1 MFEKLVKIMWHERHS
16 TPFRVIEKSYA
27 RFKKHGYQGML
38 ERLEREYYRLYPTG
52 GLKIDSKKE
61 YVQWMKKYEA
71 NEEERERFN
80 YEPLLSIITP
90 TFNSNVTYLVAML
103 DSVLAQT
110 YSNWELCI
118 ADDASTDVEVKKIL
132 ASYVQKHPNIHVTYR
147 EKNGHICEA
156 SNSALALA
164 SGEYLLFL
172 DHDDTLSANALY
184 EMVKKL
190 NEQPNLKLIYSD
202 EDKIDEMGA
211 RFSPHFKP
219 DWNPELFFSQ
229 NYVCHLVMISHDVV
243 RQIGGFK
250 SGFEGSQDYELLL
263 RAIEHLESS
272 EIGHVQ
278 KVLYHWRAV
287 VGSTAYGSSE
297 KSYAH
302 DAGKKAL
309 QEYFKSVDAAIT
321 VEDGLLV
328 NTYKVNYPST
338 NEALVSIIIPTRD
351 MLELLQKCVQ
361 SILENTAYSAYEILI
376 VDNDSQHAQTTAYL
390 NALEHSHCNVRVLHY
405 PFAFNFSAINNFAAS
420 HAKGEYLAFLNNDVE
435 VISSNWLSEMLS
447 HAQRSGVGAVGAKLY
462 YDNGAIQHGGVLL
475 GVGGVAGHAHKYF
488 EKNADGYFSRL
499 KVVQN
504 YSAVTAACMVVKKE
518 RFMEVNGFNEEHLAI
533 AFNDV
538 DLCLKLLSRGY
549 RNVWTPYAELFHHES
564 ISRGA
569 EDTPEKIARFN
580 KETIYMKEHWGR
592 VLKEDAMYNF
602 NLTLKH
608 ENFNVKA

>member
-1 MFEKLVKIMWHERHS
+1 MWHERHS

-27 RFKKHGYQGML
+27 RFKKHGYKGMMD
-38 ERLEREYYRLYPTG
+38 RLEREYYRLYPEG
-52 GLKIDSKKE
+52 RDRVDREKLYRLWIKE
-61 YVQWMKKYEA
+61 YETS
-71 NEEERERFN
+71 EEVSTRLR

-90 TFNSNVTYLVAML
+90 TFNTNITYLVAML
-103 DSVLAQT
+103 ESVLAQT

-132 ASYVQKHPNIHVTYR
+132 ASYAQKHPNIHVTYR

-156 SNSALALA
+156 SNSAIALA

-202 EDKIDEMGA
+202 EDKIDEVDV
-211 RFSPHFKP
+211 RFNPHFKP
-219 DWNPELFFSQ
+219 DWNLELFFSQ
-229 NYVCHLVMISHDVV
+229 NYICHLVMISHSIVK
-243 RQIGGFK
+243 QIGGFK

-263 RAIEHLESS
+263 RAMVHLEGS

-287 VGSTAYGSSE
+287 VGSTAYGSGE

-302 DAGKKAL
+302 DAGKMAL
-309 QEYFKSVDAAIT
+309 QQYFKGVDAAIT

-328 NTYKVNYPST
+328 NTYKVNYPIA

-361 SILENTAYSAYEILI
+361 SILENTTYTAYEILI

-390 NALEHSHCNVRVLHY
+390 DALVHSHHNVRVLHY
-405 PFAFNFSAINNFAAS
+405 PFAFNFSAINNFAVS

-435 VISSNWLSEMLS
+435 VISNNWLSEMLS
-447 HAQRSGVGAVGAKLY
+447 HAQRSGVGTVGAKLY
-462 YDNGAIQHGGVLL
+462 YDNGAIQHGGVVL
-475 GVGGVAGHAHKYF
+475 GIGGVAGHAHKYF

-518 RFMEVNGFNEEHLAI
+518 RFMEVNGFNEEDLAV

-580 KETIYMKEHWGR
+580 NEVNYMKKQWGS
-592 VLKEDAMYNF
+592 VLKEDEMYNF

-608 ENFNVKA
+608 ENFSVKE